1 MEQATL
7 VKDVIWHVSR
17 RARSRHRRTT
27 GPRVSTYT

>member
-17 RARSRHRRTT
+17 RAGSRHRRTT
-27 GPRVSTYT
+27 GPAYL